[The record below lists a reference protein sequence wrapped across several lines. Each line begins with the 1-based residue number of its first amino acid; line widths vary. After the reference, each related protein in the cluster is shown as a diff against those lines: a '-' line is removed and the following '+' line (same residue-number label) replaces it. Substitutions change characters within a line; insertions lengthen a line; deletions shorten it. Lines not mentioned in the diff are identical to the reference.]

1 MDVPI
6 HNDILRPSIHL
17 HVSSSALCLT
27 GCDRSIELWAVSC
40 VITVIILIIGAGE
53 VQSRSCHHSFMGPEW
68 CHGTHRWSHTH
79 KYKYWI
85 IYMEPQVMFM
95 NRNNGDKQSRD
106 TMDCDTA
113 RVSWWS
119 ELLLWYFSFRWPT
132 ATTNI
137 HCGKYSSQ
145 QTDQQNTNIIQI
157 TFTSDSVMIF
167 SISRRMMKMRRW
179 FQEAWQRSGL
189 SSVPA
194 GSVQQLGVFIMII
207 KLVFGLW
214 EITIV
219 EFMIWK
225 SQ

>member
-1 MDVPI
+1 
-6 HNDILRPSIHL
+6 
-17 HVSSSALCLT
+17 
-27 GCDRSIELWAVSC
+27 
-40 VITVIILIIGAGE
+40 
-53 VQSRSCHHSFMGPEW
+53 MGPEW

-194 GSVQQLGVFIMII
+194 RGVHYDYQTCIWALRNYDSGVYDMEISINMIGPYCDLTI
-207 KLVFGLW
+207 KY
-214 EITIV
+214 I
-219 EFMIWK
+219 
-225 SQ
+225 